1 MIKKSS
7 YSCYSR
13 LRAVSF
19 SSDLVR
25 AMHARG
31 SGEAARRAKRARHHS
46 RACHLRVSRF
56 ARRTTEKRETARS
69 LLLQMHE
76 LQILQDRQVSISDF
90 TKLYLSTILIKSST
104 VQNGD
109 SIKTTQTTHFAL
121 TFSTLLYQNSFKTIN
136 NGILL

>member
-1 MIKKSS
+1 
-7 YSCYSR
+7 
-13 LRAVSF
+13 
-19 SSDLVR
+19 
-25 AMHARG
+25 
-31 SGEAARRAKRARHHS
+31 
-46 RACHLRVSRF
+46 
-56 ARRTTEKRETARS
+56 
-69 LLLQMHE
+69 MHE

-90 TKLYLSTILIKSST
+90 TKLYLSTTLIKSST